1 MNIGF
6 DAKRAFHN
14 FRGLGNYSRNLI
26 QGLSTSYPNNH
37 YVAFTP
43 NFKDERAIAWQKN
56 MPDLATVKPSGFV
69 SEKIPALWRSQFML
83 KDLLANEID
92 LYHGLHH
99 ELPAGIRKSGIKS
112 IVTVHDVLF
121 LRFPQF
127 HSKVN
132 RIIYKRKLQ
141 LSCEAANIVIA
152 ISEQTKQD
160 LIHFLH
166 VPAEKIHV
174 VYQSCDAAFFE
185 PISAEQISAT
195 KQRYQLPEKY
205 LLYVG
210 ALTPSKN
217 LEKLLEAYYKLQKE
231 RPDVEL
237 VLAGIGGLEKTLKQ
251 QSVDWN
257 IAEKL
262 HFPGFIDN
270 VDLPSLFKGAKVFVY
285 PSLFEGFGI
294 PIIEALASGVPVITS
309 TDSCFAEAGGPGSK
323 YVNPQDVDA
332 LFDEMKNVI
341 GSASLQEE
349 MVLQGKGYVGQFYPV
364 KVVENVMSVYNSLG
378 SNVKNI

>member
-6 DAKRAFHN
+6 DAKRAFYN

-26 QGLSTSYPNNH
+26 QGLIESYPENR
-37 YVAFTP
+37 YVGFTP
-43 NFKDERAIAWQKN
+43 GLKDSRAFAWQRN
-56 MPDLATVKPSGFV
+56 VPTLEIVEPHGFI
-69 SEKIPALWRSQFML
+69 SKKIPALWRSQFML

-99 ELPAGIRKSGIKS
+99 ELPAGIHEAGIKS

-127 HSKVN
+127 HSKIN
-132 RIIYKRKLQ
+132 RIIYKRKLE
-141 LSCEAANIVIA
+141 LSCKAADMVIA

-160 LIHFLH
+160 LIYFIQ
-166 VPAEKIHV
+166 VPEKKIRV
-174 VYQSCDAAFFE
+174 VYQSCDSSFFE
-185 PISAEQISAT
+185 TIPNEKISHAKLKYI
-195 KQRYQLPEKY
+195 LPEKY

-217 LEKLLEAYYKLQKE
+217 LEKLLQAYNKLQIE
-231 RPDVEL
+231 QPDLHL
-237 VLAGIGGLEKTLKQ
+237 VLAGTGGLEKTLKQ
-251 QSVDWN
+251 QSNDWN
-257 IAEKL
+257 IADKV

-270 VDLPSLFKGAKVFVY
+270 VDLPALFKGAAIFVY

-332 LFDEMKNVI
+332 LFDEIKKVLNSENM
-341 GSASLQEE
+341 QEE
-349 MVLQGKGYVGQFYPV
+349 MISQGKEYVEQFHPWETA
-364 KVVENVMSVYNSLG
+364 KNMMSLYEES
-378 SNVKNI
+378 SYIK